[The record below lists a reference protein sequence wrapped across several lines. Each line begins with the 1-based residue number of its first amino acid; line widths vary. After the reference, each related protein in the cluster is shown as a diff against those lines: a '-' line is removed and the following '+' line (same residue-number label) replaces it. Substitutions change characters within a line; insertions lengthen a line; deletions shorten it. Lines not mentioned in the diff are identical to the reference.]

1 VKALLEVQNL
11 HTYFHTTDGLV
22 RAVEG
27 VDLTVMEGEAL
38 GVVGESGCGKSVTSL
53 SIMRLI
59 QPPGRIEQGS
69 IKLAGRE
76 LLDVPDDEMPNIRG
90 RDMAMIFQEPM
101 TSLNPVF
108 TVGDQISEAV
118 LTHNRV
124 APAEAR
130 DRTVEVMAQVG
141 IPDPKRRYD
150 SYPHELSGGMRQRIM
165 IAMALSCNP
174 KLLIADEPT
183 TALDATIQAQILELL
198 NQLRRDF
205 RLSLMLITH
214 DLGVVAEMVDR
225 VAVMY
230 AGQVVETADV
240 RTIFKAPQHPYT
252 QGLLTSIPMLTSVK
266 SKPLSVIPG
275 TVPNPLNFPTGCR
288 FHPRCP
294 DASEITRTQ
303 EPQLRELGNG
313 HSVRCWHHP
322 EMAAG
327 K

>member
-1 VKALLEVQNL
+1 MKALLEVENL
-11 HTYFHTTDGLV
+11 HTYFHTTDGLI

-27 VDLTVMEGEAL
+27 VDLEVGQGEAL
-38 GVVGESGCGKSVTSL
+38 GVVGESGCGKSVTAL

-59 QPPGRIEQGS
+59 RPPGRIEQGAIHLDGQDLLS
-69 IKLAGRE
+69 I
-76 LLDVPDDEMPNIRG
+76 PDDEMPRIRG

-118 LTHNRV
+118 TTHNRV
-124 APAEAR
+124 DAAGAR
-130 DRTVEVMAQVG
+130 ARTLEVMEQVG
-141 IPDPKRRYD
+141 IPDPSKRYD
-150 SYPHELSGGMRQRIM
+150 TYPHQLSGGMRQRIM

-198 NQLRRDF
+198 NALRKEIG
-205 RLSLMLITH
+205 LSLMLITH

-230 AGQVVETADV
+230 AGQVVESADV
-240 RTIFKAPQHPYT
+240 RTIFRAPEHPYT
-252 QGLLTSIPMLTSVK
+252 RGLLTSIPTLASVK

-275 TVPNPLNFPTGCR
+275 TVPNPLQFPTGCR

-294 DASEITRTQ
+294 DVSVICRAR
-303 EPQLRELGNG
+303 EPELRDIGG
-313 HSVRCWHHP
+313 GRQVRCWHHP
-322 EMAAG
+322 DIAPG
-327 K
+327 Q

>member
-1 VKALLEVQNL
+1 VTPLLEVRDL

-27 VDLTVMEGEAL
+27 VDLTVQEGEAL

-59 QPPGRIEQGS
+59 LPPGRIERGT
-69 IKLAGRE
+69 IRLAGRD
-76 LLDVPDDEMPNIRG
+76 LLTVPDDEMPSIRG
-90 RDMAMIFQEPM
+90 NDIAMIFQEPM

-118 LTHNRV
+118 LTHNRIE
-124 APAEAR
+124 APSAR
-130 DRTVEVMAQVG
+130 RRTLEVMAQVG
-141 IPDPKRRYD
+141 IPDPRKRYD

-165 IAMALSCNP
+165 IAMALSCSP

-198 NQLRRDF
+198 NQLRKEIG
-205 RLSLMLITH
+205 LTLMLITH

-225 VAVMY
+225 VVVMY
-230 AGQVVETADV
+230 AGQVVESADV
-240 RTIFKAPQHPYT
+240 RTIFRAPEHPYT
-252 QGLLTSIPMLTSVK
+252 RGLLTSIPTLASVK
-266 SKPLSVIPG
+266 TKPLSVIPG
-275 TVPNPLNFPTGCR
+275 TVPNPLNFPAACR

-294 DASEITRTQ
+294 DVTFVCRAEGP
-303 EPQLRELGNG
+303 ELRDLGNS
-313 HSVRCWHHP
+313 HQVRCWHHP
-322 EMAAG
+322 EIAAG
-327 K
+327 R

>member
-1 VKALLEVQNL
+1 VSGL
-11 HTYFHTTDGLV
+11 HTYFHTSDGLV

-27 VDLTVMEGEAL
+27 VDFAVLEGEAV
-38 GVVGESGCGKSVTSL
+38 GIVGESGSGKSVTAL

-59 QPPGRIEQGS
+59 QPPGRIEKGTITFDGRQLLR
-69 IKLAGRE
+69 LA
-76 LLDVPDDEMPNIRG
+76 DEDMPTIRG
-90 RDMAMIFQEPM
+90 KEIAMIFQEPM

-108 TVGDQISEAV
+108 TVGDQISEAI
-118 LTHNRV
+118 LTHNPV
-124 APAEAR
+124 SQEEAR
-130 DRTVEVMAQVG
+130 KGTLEMMGLVG
-141 IPDPKRRYD
+141 IPDPAQRFN

-165 IAMALSCNP
+165 IAMALSSRP

-198 NQLRRDF
+198 NTLRRDF

-225 VAVMY
+225 VVVMY
-230 AGQVVETADV
+230 AGQVVESADV
-240 RTIFKAPQHPYT
+240 RTIFRRPEHPYT
-252 QGLLTSIPMLTSVK
+252 RGLLTSIPTLTSLK

-275 TVPNPLNFPTGCR
+275 VVPNPLRFPLGCR

-294 DASEITRTQ
+294 DASALTRAE
-303 EPQLRELGNG
+303 EPVLRDIADG
-313 HSVRCWHHP
+313 HRVRCWHHP
-322 EMAAG
+322 EIAQG